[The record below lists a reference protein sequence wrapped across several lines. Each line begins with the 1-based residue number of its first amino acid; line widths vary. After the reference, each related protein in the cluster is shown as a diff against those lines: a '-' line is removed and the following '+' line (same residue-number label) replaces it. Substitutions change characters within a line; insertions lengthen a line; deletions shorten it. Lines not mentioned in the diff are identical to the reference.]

1 MGIKGLGTFL
11 STKYKSL
18 VSKPFIIKPTDV
30 LAIDLTLFIHRFYY
44 TDTSNPTIES
54 IVDRIC
60 NFLKN
65 IKCLK
70 KILVVDGG
78 TFEDAKKHAHSR
90 RTSAKESIAKKSEQL
105 EYRLHLLKEELKS
118 ARELGPFD
126 DDVIDYHE
134 YVRILVDES
143 LKVELE
149 LETSR
154 VRGDGLPKEMM
165 RSIITTL
172 ESRLGIILVRAEE
185 GEAEKHCAQL
195 CRNGEADYVVTED
208 LDSLCFGAPFLVR
221 GITSTNPTVIS
232 LADVLSELKFS
243 MQEFVDFCI
252 LAGSDFTR
260 NPKGFGPA
268 TAFKAIKTFKDI
280 TCLELYPKK
289 WEDDFRDEFI
299 VEALNA
305 RRIFL
310 G

>member
-11 STKYKSL
+11 STKYKSV
-18 VSKPFIIKPTDV
+18 VSKPFIIKHTDV

-44 TDTSNPTIES
+44 TDTNVPTVDS
-54 IVDRIC
+54 IVERIL

-65 IKCLK
+65 LKCLK

-78 TFEDAKKHAHSR
+78 AFEDAKKHAHSR
-90 RTSAKESIAKKSEQL
+90 RTSAKESISKKTEQL
-105 EYRLHLLKEELKS
+105 EYRLSLLKDELKHV
-118 ARELGPFD
+118 REFVD
-126 DDVIDYHE
+126 DIIDYHE

-165 RSIITTL
+165 RAILETL
-172 ESRLGIILVRAEE
+172 ESVPGIIIVRADE
-185 GEAEKHCAQL
+185 GEAEKHCAML
-195 CRNGEADYVVTED
+195 CRKGEADYVVTED

-221 GITSTNPTVIS
+221 GITSSNPTVIC
-232 LADVLSELKFS
+232 LAELLAELKLT
-243 MQEFVDFCI
+243 MEEFVDFCI

-268 TAFKAIKTFKDI
+268 TAFKAIKTYKDI
-280 TCLELYPKK
+280 TCLDIYPKK
-289 WEDDFRDEFI
+289 WEDEYRDEFLT
-299 VEALNA
+299 EALNA

-310 G
+310 S